1 MANIT
6 FVIADE
12 QLRQM
17 KVLAAKHQTSINAL
31 VRDYFSH
38 LTASGLADSDGM
50 NGNLQTLFDYS
61 IGKIGRHKA
70 KSFLGVDDF
79 ALTHMLRSAKLP
91 PPRATAEEENRMLE
105 EIKDIHFA

>member
-6 FVIADE
+6 FVIDDE

-17 KVLAAKHQTSINAL
+17 KVIAAKHQTSINAL

-38 LTASGLADSDGM
+38 LTSSGLAETEGM
-50 NGNLQTLFDYS
+50 NGNLQALFDYS
-61 IGKIGRHKA
+61 IGRIGRHRA
-70 KSFLGVDDF
+70 KTFLGVDD
-79 ALTHMLRSAKLP
+79 LTLATMLRRAGFP
-91 PPRATAEEENRMLE
+91 PPRATLEEENRMLE